1 MRDQPSQD
9 DRGNASQAPERG
21 NQPDPNAPDTAEQ
34 TQDVNERVQRVEASL
49 KLVLDHLQTMT
60 RGGEI
65 LEIEYSRSVL
75 SSIALGISAV
85 SIIALWSI
93 SVLAPE
99 RAIDI
104 LRFTLGM
111 SLLFLASVVDLAAAP
126 LLRRAINRAIAEQN
140 PSLLTVRKGGWYRWL
155 FPKYWATLKKT
166 SNVIFYHEIVRRS
179 AFVLYVVAL
188 GFLIWAAVVM

>member
-1 MRDQPSQD
+1 MEDQRSQN
-9 DRGNASQAPERG
+9 DRETTPQTSDKGSQSTPNAS
-21 NQPDPNAPDTAEQ
+21 DTAEQ
-34 TQDVNERVQRVEASL
+34 TQDVNERIQRVEASL

-65 LEIEYSRSVL
+65 LEMEYSRSVL

-93 SVLAPE
+93 SLLAPE
-99 RAIDI
+99 RAADI
-104 LRFTLGM
+104 VRFTIGM
-111 SLLFLASVVDLAAAP
+111 SFLFLASVVDLAAAP
-126 LLRRAINRAIAEQN
+126 LLRRAINRAIAEQDQ
-140 PSLLTVRKGGWYRWL
+140 SLLDVRKGGWYRWF
-155 FPKYWATLKKT
+155 FPRYWSTLKRT

-179 AFVLYVVAL
+179 AFALYIVAL